1 MVVIRLVR
9 GGANKRPFYRI
20 AVADSRRAPGGRFI
34 EQIGYF
40 NPLASA
46 ESGDRLKVDM
56 ERVRYWISK
65 GAKPSERVASLLK
78 RASAD

>member
-34 EQIGYF
+34 EQLGYF
-40 NPLASA
+40 NPLAGGQ
-46 ESGDRLKVDM
+46 EDRLKVDM
-56 ERVRYWISK
+56 ERVQYWISR

-78 RASAD
+78 RASAG